1 MFNPSKISPAERD
14 ESEGEDENKILIAP
28 PIRGLFSI
36 QKWPAKSQWR
46 QFFKILGKKEKI
58 CFFVFLGVFL
68 VSFTALSLTIY
79 WKNTK
84 IAPTEGGSYVEGIVG
99 SPRFI
104 NPVYAA
110 SFDTDRD
117 LIELIYSGLMK
128 YDGTGKI
135 VPDLVKKYEIS
146 EDGRVYEFYLKENLF
161 WSDGQPLTAD
171 DVIFTIKAIQN
182 PSLKSPIR
190 PNWIGVKVKKLS
202 DLSLS
207 FELENSSAV
216 FLENTTL
223 KILPKHIWEEVS
235 SQNFPLSIYN
245 LKPVGSGPYKLK
257 ELNQDQKGNIK
268 SMELAINPYSAG
280 NRPYI
285 SKIILYFFALEDEL
299 IKAFNSGE
307 VKGFSL
313 FTIQKYKDVKVKSS
327 SEYHFSLPR
336 YFALFF
342 NPEKANA
349 LSENKIRLSLNY
361 ATDKKEIID
370 KVLLGNGKAVDSP
383 ILPEIYGFEEPKK
396 TYGFN
401 PELAKKLLEEAGYTK
416 IENGIRSKVVKKTS
430 AFQFQSSLRLG
441 SQGQE
446 VKELQKCLAN
456 PPAGGPDIYPG
467 GEITGIFGA
476 ATKKAVIA
484 FQNKY
489 KTEILDPQGLTQ
501 GTGEVLK
508 ATRNKLNALCASP
521 IEEKKSLSFSISTVD
536 QPALKDIAQ
545 LLKKQWEAI
554 GVQLDINIFDAS
566 NPGEEVIKPRN
577 YEILLFGEVLG
588 MIPDP
593 YPFWHSSQTKSP
605 GLNLTNYADKTSDKL
620 LENARET
627 LNEKERKMDLEKFQ
641 ELLIAS
647 APAVFLYTSDY
658 LYFVSKEIKGIDAK
672 IIADPS
678 KRFNNIENW
687 YIKTKR
693 V

>member
-1 MFNPSKISPAERD
+1 MFNSQKI
-14 ESEGEDENKILIAP
+14 K
-28 PIRGLFSI
+28 GLFYI
-36 QKWPAKSQWR
+36 QKWPAKSQWG

-58 CFFVFLGVFL
+58 CFFVFLSVFL

-84 IAPTEGGSYVEGIVG
+84 IVPAEGGSYVEGIVG

-135 VPDLVKKYEIS
+135 VPDLAEKYEIS
-146 EDGRVYEFYLKENLF
+146 EDGRVYNFYLKKNLF
-161 WSDGQPLTAD
+161 WSDGKPLTAD
-171 DVIFTIKAIQN
+171 DVIFTIKTIQN

-190 PNWIGVKVKKLS
+190 PNWLGVKVKKLS
-202 DLSLS
+202 DFCLS

-223 KILPKHIWEEVS
+223 KILPMHIWEEVS
-235 SQNFPLSIYN
+235 AQNFPLSIYN
-245 LKPVGSGPYKLK
+245 LKPIGSGPYKLK

-285 SKIILYFFALEDEL
+285 SKIILYFFASEDEL
-299 IKAFNSGE
+299 IKAFNSGK

-313 FTIQKYKDVKVKSS
+313 LTINKYKDVKVKSS
-327 SEYHFSLPR
+327 LEYHLSLPR

-342 NPEKANA
+342 NSEKANA
-349 LSENKIRLSLNY
+349 LSENKIRAALNY

-383 ILPEIYGFEEPKK
+383 ILPEIYGFKEPTK
-396 TYGFN
+396 TYEFN

-416 IENGIRSKVVKKTS
+416 IENGVRSKVVKKTS

-446 VKELQKCLAN
+446 VKELQKCLAKDS
-456 PPAGGPDIYPG
+456 DIYPG

-476 ATKKAVIA
+476 NTKKAVIA

-489 KTEILDPQGLTQ
+489 KTEILDPQGLMQ

-508 ATRNKLNALCASP
+508 STRIKLNALCASSL
-521 IEEKKSLSFSISTVD
+521 EEAKSLSFSLSTVD
-536 QPALKDIAQ
+536 QPALKDIAE
-545 LLKKQWEAI
+545 LLKKQWETI
-554 GVQLDINIFDAS
+554 GVRLDINIFDAS
-566 NPGEEVIKPRN
+566 SPGEEIIKPRN
-577 YEILLFGEVLG
+577 YEILLFGELLG
-588 MIPDP
+588 TIPDP

-620 LENARET
+620 LEDARET
-627 LNEKERKMDLEKFQ
+627 LNEKEKKDDLEKFQ

-658 LYFVSKEIKGIDAK
+658 LYFVPKEIKGIDAK

-678 KRFNNIENW
+678 KRLNNIENW

-693 V
+693 VWR